1 VTHRPVTLLALVIT
15 TLVALGTDADP
26 AVAQTEERLQQK
38 VDVLAEEVARLRELL
53 EVPATE
59 EQRLEGKHGM
69 SPVAAKVYAGDPGL
83 SIGGYGEF
91 YYAAALGDDGRNTAD
106 FYRFIAYLGY
116 KFSDR
121 VVMNTELEF
130 EHATTA
136 ANWDGD
142 AGSVSVEFAYLDFLL
157 SEEFNVRAGNLLVP
171 MGFINTLHEP
181 VFYRGNFRP
190 ELERRIIPSTW
201 REIGAGA
208 HGSFGDGVRYTAYVV
223 NGLDGADFDARGVRG
238 GRQKGN
244 RVAFEDVGLVAAV
257 DWDHGG
263 KLRLGGSAYH
273 GGADHDGM
281 TDPALAGLDVSHW
294 ILEAH
299 AQYRHRGLEA
309 RAMIAAAGIDG
320 AGDLTQAIFPDAGGA
335 LIPEAQDGWYVD
347 VAYDV
352 APLLF
357 GPETSFSL
365 SPWLRYEDLRLQS
378 EVPELAG
385 RSADPTLDQQL
396 LTIGLEGRPHPQV
409 VVKLDYVLTDTAAD
423 TDPDDQMRVGAGYA
437 F

>member
-1 VTHRPVTLLALVIT
+1 VRFPPLAALLMIAL
-15 TLVALGTDADP
+15 LLSALLPGATSAR
-26 AVAQTEERLQQK
+26 AQDDTEVREK
-38 VDVLAEEVARLRELL
+38 VDVLAAEVSRLRELL

-59 EQRLEGKHGM
+59 EQRLEGQFGM

-91 YYAAALGDDGRNTAD
+91 YFAAELGDEGRNTAD

-121 VVMNTELEF
+121 IVMNTELEF
-130 EHATTA
+130 EHATTS

-142 AGSVSVEFAYLDFLL
+142 AGSVSVEFAYLDFLIDPAL
-157 SEEFNVRAGNLLVP
+157 NVRAGNLLVP

-201 REIGAGA
+201 RELGLGL
-208 HGSFGDGVRYTAYVV
+208 HGSFGDGFQYAAYLL
-223 NGLDGADFDARGVRG
+223 NGLDGAGFSSSGIRG

-244 RVAFEDVGLVAAV
+244 RVALEDIGLVAAL
-257 DWDHGG
+257 DWRHGG
-263 KLRLGGSAYH
+263 KLWVGGSAYH
-273 GGADHDGM
+273 GGADQDGM
-281 TDPALAGLDVSHW
+281 TDPALADLDVSHW
-294 ILEAH
+294 IAEVH

-309 RAMIAAAGIDG
+309 RAMFASAGIDG
-320 AGDLTQAIFPDAGGA
+320 AGGLTAALYPDPATGLIPDA
-335 LIPEAQDGWYVD
+335 QNGWYVD

-357 GPETSFSL
+357 GPDAGFTL
-365 SPWLRYEDLRLQS
+365 SPWVRYESLDLQAG
-378 EVPELAG
+378 VPDVGDRAA
-385 RSADPTLDQQL
+385 SPALDQQI
-396 LTIGLEGRPHPQV
+396 LTVGLESKPHDQV
-409 VVKLDYVLTDTAAD
+409 VIKLDWVRTESEAD
-423 TDPDDQMRVGAGYA
+423 GDAEDAIRVGAGYA